1 MSITPDL
8 IEWLLADQKV
18 CQSWKCLASRLN
30 FGCHLGS
37 LEKHGG
43 GEAGSLR
50 LLLRLWS
57 TAKPASY
64 NVRGLKRVLAA
75 EGLHHMWLWISLMTQ
90 NDSPPTPDSLLLSEN
105 QSQTLPNR
113 KVSNTSPSPWSSYL
127 YTLPSSKN
135 SDYASSSSYPSTSSD
150 SNSPPPS
157 SDYSRP
163 TSRLSDHNTYSCPT
177 TPTTPRRMVNTQTQF
192 NKDMNSINNPQR
204 NKVKRTHSLNRENE
218 PKLAKLKSPKI
229 VETEIWKKEIYK
241 KVIEE
246 VKEYNDSPKGQ
257 RNYRSGS
264 LPNLA
269 EDKYTSKV
277 EIQLGANTVKVAEKK
292 RKQSEHEKEIL
303 QLCDDIIAE
312 MKVKKPEEVIPL
324 KIDIDNEPIYDKI
337 KKGSS
342 YKMKDKEPIYDE
354 INAEPVYDKIHRY
367 PVYDKINKYPIY
379 DEIDIVEKKDVIVK
393 DTIET
398 IDTYI
403 SVKEV
408 KIVTM
413 PSNSDVKDNKYQK
426 HEHFSQNHYDTPTQT
441 VKRESSKE
449 YFENLVNMLEEAVRD
464 ISR

>member
-1 MSITPDL
+1 
-8 IEWLLADQKV
+8 
-18 CQSWKCLASRLN
+18 
-30 FGCHLGS
+30 
-37 LEKHGG
+37 
-43 GEAGSLR
+43 LR

-90 NDSPPTPDSLLLSEN
+90 KDTPPADENILLSEN
-105 QSQTLPNR
+105 HSQTLPTR
-113 KVSNTSPSPWSSYL
+113 KVSTTSPSPWSSYL

-135 SDYASSSSYPSTSSD
+135 SDYPSSSSCSYPSTSGD
-150 SNSPPPS
+150 SNSPTPP

-163 TSRLSDHNTYSCPT
+163 TSRLSDHNAYSCPT
-177 TPTTPRRMVNTQTQF
+177 TPTTPRR
-192 NKDMNSINNPQR
+192 SINIQKKLDKDTDSITNAAR
-204 NKVKRTHSLNRENE
+204 NKVRRAHSLRSKTENE
-218 PKLAKLKSPKI
+218 PKLAKLKSPRI

-241 KVIEE
+241 KVVEE

-269 EDKYTSKV
+269 EDKYTSRV
-277 EIQLGANTVKVAEKK
+277 EIQLRANTLNVPEKK

-312 MKVKKPEEVIPL
+312 MKVKKTETVIPL
-324 KIDIDNEPIYDKI
+324 NIDADDDPIYDRINKGPNSDTKNTEPIYHKINKEPIYDKI
-337 KKGSS
+337 LKTAGHNRINNF
-342 YKMKDKEPIYDE
+342 PIYDE
-354 INAEPVYDKIHRY
+354 IN
-367 PVYDKINKYPIY
+367 
-379 DEIDIVEKKDVIVK
+379 IVEKKDTLVK
-393 DTIET
+393 DTTET

-408 KIVTM
+408 NIVTEM
-413 PSNSDVKDNKYQK
+413 VEKDYISPSHRNS
-426 HEHFSQNHYDTPTQT
+426 SQNHYDTPR
-441 VKRESSKE
+441 KYLGRESSKE
-449 YFENLVNMLEEAVRD
+449 YFENLVNILEEAVRD